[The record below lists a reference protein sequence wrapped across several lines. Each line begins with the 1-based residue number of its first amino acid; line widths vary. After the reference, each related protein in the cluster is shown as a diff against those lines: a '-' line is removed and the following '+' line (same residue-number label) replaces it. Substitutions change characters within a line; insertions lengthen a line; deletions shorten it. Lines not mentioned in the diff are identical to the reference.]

1 MGGVAAKADASEG
14 AGAADSG
21 PPLVEARDVCKNFGG
36 VRAVADASVAIGR
49 ASIHGLVGE
58 NGAGKS
64 TLGKM
69 IAGVHMPDA
78 GELLVDGRVVHYR
91 SPHDALKD
99 GLTMIAQELALVP
112 KRTVIENVFL
122 GVETRR
128 FGVVNRR
135 SLRARFDEL
144 NDQTGFGLRGDA
156 LVGSLRVAD
165 QQKVEIMRAIARNA
179 RLIVMDEPTAALT
192 VDEAEKLFE
201 IVRRLRTEGT
211 TLVYVSHFLQEVL
224 DLVDSVTVMKDGR
237 LVRTARAADETVESL
252 VTAMLGRSLDV
263 TFPEKAF
270 PPEDA
275 NVALEVADL
284 TRAGVIEDISLTVR
298 AGEIVGMAGLI
309 GSGRSE
315 VARAIFGA
323 DPIDRGTVRLNGR
336 EVKIKSPRHAKRL
349 GIALL
354 PESRKDQGLI
364 MTRPIFENVTLPH
377 LSDVSVGSVVVPR
390 REEGASRDELQ
401 KVDARYDALSA
412 PVTTLSGGN
421 QQKVLFAK
429 WLFRRP
435 AVLLADEPTRGVDV
449 GAKKSIYDLITA
461 LAADGMGVL
470 LISSELEEVLGLAHR
485 VLVMRGGRIVAEFD
499 GRTVT
504 EDAVMRAAFATD
516 LAEEAA

>member
-1 MGGVAAKADASEG
+1 MGGVEATTVASDG
-14 AGAADSG
+14 AGAGDSG
-21 PPLVEARDVCKNFGG
+21 PPLVEVRGVCKNFGG
-36 VRAVADASVAIGR
+36 VRAVADASITIDR

-69 IAGVHMPDA
+69 IAGVHMPDT
-78 GELLVDGRVVHYR
+78 GELLVDGRVVHYH

-122 GVETRR
+122 GVETSTLG
-128 FGVVNRR
+128 FVNRG

-144 NDQTGFGLRGDA
+144 NDQTGFGLPGDA

-201 IVRRLRTEGT
+201 TVRRLREEGT
-211 TLVYVSHFLQEVL
+211 AIVYVSHFLQEVL
-224 DLVDSVTVMKDGR
+224 DLVDCVTVMKDGR
-237 LVRTARAADETVESL
+237 IVRTTPAASETAESL
-252 VTAMLGRSLDV
+252 VSAMLGRSLDV
-263 TFPEKAF
+263 TFPDKRF
-270 PPEDA
+270 PSEDA
-275 NVALEVADL
+275 PVVLEVADL

-298 AGEIVGMAGLI
+298 AGEIVGMGGLI

-323 DPIDRGTVRLNGR
+323 DPIDSGTVKLNGR
-336 EVKIKSPRHAKRL
+336 EVKIRSPRHAKKI

-364 MTRPIFENVTLPH
+364 MRRPIFENVTLPH
-377 LSDVSVGSVVVPR
+377 LPDVSVAEVMVPR
-390 REEGASRDELQ
+390 REEGASRDQLQ
-401 KVDARYDALSA
+401 QVDARYDTLGA

-435 AVLLADEPTRGVDV
+435 AVLIADEPTRGVDV
-449 GAKKSIYDLITA
+449 GAKKSIYELITS
-461 LAADGMGVL
+461 LAADGMAVL

-504 EDAVMRAAFATD
+504 EDAVMRAAFATEFT
-516 LAEEAA
+516 EEAA